1 MKLSKL
7 LSEVLDMRA
16 LTTSMTNLEKD
27 VSVVKSGFG
36 DIQQMQ
42 KDSEEAKIL
51 RKTNADLTK
60 RVQDLEAAAAGNAKN
75 KRAEAMKTASAQT
88 ATAPTIAGKAM
99 AGTAATS
106 TMPATAV
113 RR

>member
-1 MKLSKL
+1 MKLGKL
-7 LSEVLDMRA
+7 LTEILDMRA

-60 RVQDLEAAAAGNAKN
+60 RIQELEGNANINAKN

-88 ATAPTIAGKAM
+88 ATTPTIAGKAVTG
-99 AGTAATS
+99 AAATS